1 MLHGKIQPMP
11 AQFSANGY
19 WMALYQTDSVGT
31 TLTYSMWPTTA
42 NTIKGFN
49 STGAPT
55 AYTPAQIAAIL
66 STFFDAAGMAAAVL
80 ATAQTYAA
88 GQAATA
94 QASAIAAAAT
104 ATDVKISALVG
115 SAPSLLSTLAAIDAQ
130 IASDETAAAALLA
143 TVGGKFAQPT
153 GTTAQYVTGNGTLA
167 TFASSALAAVT
178 WSTIT
183 GKPTFS
189 SVSTSGSYN
198 DLSNQP
204 TIPAAQVN
212 SDWTA
217 SSGTSQILNKPT
229 LGTAAAMAATDF
241 DSAGTAAAQ
250 IADLRST
257 APSTLDTLAEI
268 DAQLASDENAAAML
282 VTAVAGKMP
291 LADRRLAVV
300 PFTQNLCAVAQNSG
314 HFQITG
320 ISSLAG
326 YSKIRA
332 WQSDVPVIG
341 TLADFLEMDQIA
353 ISASIVNN
361 TTLNFFWVA
370 SGPVIGPFN
379 FNYQIAA

>member
-1 MLHGKIQPMP
+1 
-11 AQFSANGY
+11 
-19 WMALYQTDSVGT
+19 MALYQTDALGQ
-31 TLTYSMWPTTA
+31 TLTYSMWPTA
-42 NTIKGFN
+42 PNTIKGFN
-49 STGAPT
+49 STGTPT
-55 AYTPAQIAAIL
+55 AYTPAQIAAQL

-94 QASAIAAAAT
+94 QAAAIAAAAT
-104 ATDVKISALVG
+104 STDVKISALVG

-167 TFASSALAAVT
+167 TFASSALSAVT

-183 GKPTFS
+183 GKPTLAN
-189 SVSTSGSYN
+189 VATSGSYN
-198 DLSNQP
+198 DLLNQP
-204 TIPAAQVN
+204 TIPAAQVQ
-212 SDWTA
+212 SDWAA
-217 SSGTSQILNKPT
+217 SSGVAKILNKPT
-229 LGTAAAMAATDF
+229 LGTAAAHAATDF
-241 DSAGTAAAQ
+241 DAAGTAAAQ
-250 IADLRST
+250 IADLRSS

-268 DAQLASDENAAAML
+268 DAQLASDESAAGAL
-282 VTAVAGKMP
+282 VATVAGKMP

-300 PFTQNLCAVAQNSG
+300 QFTQNLCSVAQNSG
-314 HFQITG
+314 HFQLTG

-341 TLADFLEMDQIA
+341 TLSDFLEMDQIS
-353 ISASIVNN
+353 ISANIVNN
-361 TTLNFFWVA
+361 TTVNFFWVA
-370 SGPVIGPFN
+370 SGQVIGLFN